1 MTKTFDD
8 YAEGEDLPI
17 KLLTRCRIVD
27 HDAPGLLVMLVEYFG
42 SMEDEDARK
51 ISAINLAL
59 NVDAAEMLGAA
70 LIDSAKKRRKEPET
84 KQ

>member
-1 MTKTFDD
+1 
-8 YAEGEDLPI
+8 
-17 KLLTRCRIVD
+17 
-27 HDAPGLLVMLVEYFG
+27 VEYFG